1 MNECNQYAECTPF
14 LFGEGQGMRL
24 WSYTLSGKPALF
36 ADRCYTGT
44 CSVRSCFWECSE
56 PKTDGRTNPD
66 ECNDIGK
73 HLTEFG
79 LINMNGRLY
88 DPLVGRFLSPDNYVQ
103 SPDFTQSFNRYAY
116 CWNNPLRYTD
126 PSGDWFL
133 SLIFPPAA
141 PWLIY
146 VDVFLWSE
154 TIDWAAQTIGN
165 YASNPEGKF
174 SDWAWNDVDWLDVGV
189 SGTAGALTMGL
200 DKLVKAG
207 KITETAFKVG
217 KALNTFAVPAISS
230 RYNLTSN
237 YGFKVNR
244 GSDFWNSYILD
255 VAVTGMS
262 AKTGNEIVD
271 GLLSDKPW
279 ILNDPLKGGLAKK
292 FLEFPLMIGAEY
304 LEGRD
309 FPQET
314 PTPNNQPETPVIR
327 PIPYRRYNYHSTNG
341 QTDNKDLRK
350 VLILNRH

>member
-1 MNECNQYAECTPF
+1 MNECNQYAECAPF
-14 LFGEGQGMRL
+14 PFGEGLGMVL

-36 ADRCYTGT
+36 ADRGYTGT

-88 DPLVGRFLSPDNYVQ
+88 DPLVGRFLSHDNYVQ
-103 SPDFTQSFNRYAY
+103 APYFTQSFNRYGY

-146 VDVFLWSE
+146 VDVFLWSA
-154 TIDWAAQTIGN
+154 TIDWAAQTISN
-165 YASNPEGKF
+165 YASNPDGKF

-200 DKLVKAG
+200 DKFFKAG
-207 KITETAFKVG
+207 KITKTAFKVG
-217 KALNTFAVPAISS
+217 KALNIFAVPAVSS
-230 RYNLTSN
+230 AFDLTPSE
-237 YGFKVNR
+237 GFEVNN
-244 GSDFWNSYILD
+244 SSEFWNSYILD
-255 VAVTGMS
+255 VAVTGIS

-292 FLEFPLMIGAEY
+292 FLEFPLLIGSEY
-304 LEGRD
+304 LENRSLQNER
-309 FPQET
+309 PY
-314 PTPNNQPETPVIR
+314 PNKNPSIPEFR
-327 PIPYRRYNYHSTNG
+327 PILPGNIYYSFPNMQSSFGDISN
-341 QTDNKDLRK
+341 N
-350 VLILNRH
+350 LIINRF